1 MRNVFTRQ
9 LVVIPIAILLQASAS
24 TAFAQRPEEVLQ
36 GRWQLDAARSVK
48 AGGEQSRQ
56 LLTLIKALTI
66 ELRKDGTAEVIT
78 NTADQPMTQSGTWKV
93 LKTDGKAMDLEI
105 ATGSSN
111 HKEMFKAT
119 LLEAGDYLQLTVDKN
134 QPIKFVFVLARA
146 KSIRR

>member
-9 LVVIPIAILLQASAS
+9 LVVIPIVILLQASAS

-36 GRWQLDAARSVK
+36 GRWQLDATRSDK

-56 LLTLIKALTI
+56 LLTLFKDLTI
-66 ELRKDGTAEVIT
+66 ELRKDGTAEVIAT
-78 NTADQPMTQSGTWKV
+78 TAEKPMAQAGTWKV
-93 LKTDGKAMDLEI
+93 LKSEGESMDLEI

-146 KSIRR
+146 KSTRR